1 MKFSEMKY
9 EKPDFEKLAE
19 RAEKIRAEI
28 EGAATFDDADKAF
41 MEYNSY
47 SKHIATLY
55 SLAYIRHTIDTN
67 DKFYDEQQ
75 EFWDSSLPQLQAYD
89 NKIGKSLL
97 DSKFRPQLEEKYGK
111 IYFLNTEI
119 ERKGFAPEIIPDLQE
134 ENKLTTEYGKL
145 IASAQIDFDGG
156 KKTISEMSLYKQS
169 SDDKI
174 RNAAW
179 EAEGRFYRDH
189 SAELDEIYDKLIK
202 VRTAQA
208 KKLGYENYI
217 PLGYAKMIRNCYD
230 MNDVDK
236 FRKAVVKYVVPVADR
251 LYREQAERTGLPYP
265 MTFSDAALKFRSGNP
280 MPCVDSDGILA
291 HGRKFYH
298 ELSPETAEFIDVM
311 FDNELLDVL
320 SKKGKAGGGYCDSI
334 ADYSVPFIFANFNGT
349 SDDVEVMTH
358 EAGHAF
364 AFYMARNVVP
374 YSCSSPTYEA
384 CECHSMSME
393 FFAWKWADGFFGKE
407 TEKFKYSHLFDAIK
421 FIPYGTMVDHFQHL
435 MYEKPELTPAQ
446 RHEEWK
452 KLTAVYMPW
461 MKLDGSVFYGEG
473 MGWQRQM
480 HIYERPFYYIDYC
493 LAQTISLE
501 FWALSQQ
508 DYKSAWDKYMKF
520 VKQAG
525 TKTFTEII
533 DIAGLDTPFGEKALE
548 AVAKTAAD
556 WLDRADISMFK

>member
-189 SAELDEIYDKLIK
+189 SAELDEIYDKLVK

-291 HGRKFYH
+291 HGKKFYH

-393 FFAWKWADGFFGKE
+393 FFAWKWAEGFFGKE

-461 MKLDGSVFYGEG
+461 MKIDGSVFYGEG

>member
-28 EGAATFDDADKAF
+28 ENAATFDDADRAF
-41 MEYNSY
+41 MEYDSY

-75 EFWDSSLPQLQAYD
+75 EFWDSHLPQLQAYD
-89 NKIGKSLL
+89 NKIGKALL

-169 SDDKI
+169 NDDKI

-179 EAEGRFYRDH
+179 EAEGNFYRDH
-189 SAELDEIYDKLIK
+189 SAELDEIYDKLVK

-236 FRKAVVKYVVPVADR
+236 FRKAVIKYVVPVADR

-291 HGRKFYH
+291 HGKKFYH

-334 ADYSVPFIFANFNGT
+334 ADYNVPFIFANFNGT

-393 FFAWKWADGFFGKE
+393 FFAWKWAEGFFGKE
-407 TEKFKYSHLFDAIK
+407 TEKFRYSHLFDAIK

-508 DYKSAWDKYMKF
+508 DYKSAWEKYMKF

-548 AVAKTAAD
+548 TVAKTAAD
-556 WLDRADISMFK
+556 WLDKADISMFK

>member
-67 DKFYDEQQ
+67 NKFYDEQQ

-189 SAELDEIYDKLIK
+189 SAELDEIYDKLVK

-291 HGRKFYH
+291 QGRKFYH

-393 FFAWKWADGFFGKE
+393 FFAWKWAEGFFGKE

>member
-19 RAEKIRAEI
+19 QAEQIRKNI
-28 EGAATFDDADKAF
+28 ENASSFEEADKAF
-41 MEYNSY
+41 TDYDNFTR
-47 SKHIATLY
+47 KVATLF
-55 SLAYIRHTIDTN
+55 SLSYIRHTIDTN
-67 DKFYDEQQ
+67 DEFYNEQQ
-75 EFWDSSLPQLQAYD
+75 EFWDEHAPQLQAFD
-89 NKIGKSLL
+89 NVIGKALL
-97 DSKFRPQLEEKYGK
+97 ESKFRPQLEEKYGR

-119 ERKGFAPEIIPDLQE
+119 ERKGFAPEIIPELQE
-134 ENKLTTEYGKL
+134 ENKVTTEYGKL

-169 SDDKI
+169 NDDKI

-179 EAEGRFYRDH
+179 EAEGKFYRDH
-189 SAELDEIYDKLIK
+189 SAELDELYDKLVKI
-202 VRTAQA
+202 RTAQA

-217 PLGYAKMIRNCYD
+217 PLGYAKMLRNCYD

-236 FRKAVVKYVVPVADR
+236 FRKAVIKYVVPVADR

-265 MTFSDAALKFRSGNP
+265 MTFADAALKFRSGNP

-291 HGRKFYH
+291 HGKKFYH

-334 ADYSVPFIFANFNGT
+334 ADYKVPFIFANFNGT

-374 YSCSSPTYEA
+374 FTCSSPTYET

-393 FFAWKWADGFFGKE
+393 FFAWKWAEGFFGKE
-407 TEKFKYSHLFDAIK
+407 TEKFRYSHLFDAIK
-421 FIPYGTMVDHFQHL
+421 FIPYGTMVDHFQHI
-435 MYEKPELTPAQ
+435 MYEKPNLTPAQ

-508 DYKSAWDKYMKF
+508 DYDGAWKKYMKF
-520 VKQAG
+520 VEQAG

-533 DIAGLDTPFGEKALE
+533 DLAGLDTPFGDKALE
-548 AVAKTAAD
+548 TVARTAAE
-556 WLDRADISMFK
+556 WLDKADISNFK

>member
-189 SAELDEIYDKLIK
+189 SAELDEIYDKLVK

-265 MTFSDAALKFRSGNP
+265 MSFSDAALKFRSGNP

-291 HGRKFYH
+291 HGRKSYH

-393 FFAWKWADGFFGKE
+393 FFAWKWAEGFFGKE

>member
-28 EGAATFDDADKAF
+28 DGAATFDDADKAF

-189 SAELDEIYDKLIK
+189 SAELDEIYDKLVK

-291 HGRKFYH
+291 HGKKFYH

-393 FFAWKWADGFFGKE
+393 FFAWKWAEGFFGKE

>member
-189 SAELDEIYDKLIK
+189 SAELDEIYDKLVK

-393 FFAWKWADGFFGKE
+393 FFAWKWAEGFFGKE

>member
-189 SAELDEIYDKLIK
+189 SAELDEIYDKLVK

-291 HGRKFYH
+291 HGKKFYH

-393 FFAWKWADGFFGKE
+393 FFAWKWAEGFFGKE

>member
-28 EGAATFDDADKAF
+28 ENAATFDDADKAF
-41 MEYNSY
+41 MEYDSY

-75 EFWDSSLPQLQAYD
+75 EFWDSHLPQLQAYD
-89 NKIGKSLL
+89 NKIGKALL

-169 SDDKI
+169 NDDKI

-179 EAEGRFYRDH
+179 EAEGKFYRDH
-189 SAELDEIYDKLIK
+189 SAELDEIYDKLVK

-236 FRKAVVKYVVPVADR
+236 FRKAVIKYVVPVADR

-291 HGRKFYH
+291 HGKKFYH

-334 ADYSVPFIFANFNGT
+334 ADYNVPFIFANFNGT

-393 FFAWKWADGFFGKE
+393 FFAWKWAEGFFGKE
-407 TEKFKYSHLFDAIK
+407 TEKFRYSHLFDAIK

-435 MYEKPELTPAQ
+435 MYEKPELTPVQ

-508 DYKSAWDKYMKF
+508 DYKSAWEKYMKF

-548 AVAKTAAD
+548 TVAKTAAD
-556 WLDRADISMFK
+556 WLDKADISMFK

>member
-189 SAELDEIYDKLIK
+189 SAELDEIYDKLVK

-265 MTFSDAALKFRSGNP
+265 MSFSDAALKFRSGNP

-393 FFAWKWADGFFGKE
+393 FFAWKWAEGFFGKE

>member
-119 ERKGFAPEIIPDLQE
+119 ERKGFAPEVIPDLQE

-189 SAELDEIYDKLIK
+189 SAELDEIYDKLVK

-393 FFAWKWADGFFGKE
+393 FFAWKWAEGFFGKE

>member
-67 DKFYDEQQ
+67 NKFYDEQQ

-189 SAELDEIYDKLIK
+189 SAELDEIYDKLVK

-393 FFAWKWADGFFGKE
+393 FFAWKWAEGFFGKE

>member
-9 EKPDFEKLAE
+9 ENPDFEKLAE

-189 SAELDEIYDKLIK
+189 SAELDEIYDKLVK

-393 FFAWKWADGFFGKE
+393 FFAWRWAEGFFGKE

>member
-28 EGAATFDDADKAF
+28 EDAATFDDADKAF

-189 SAELDEIYDKLIK
+189 SAELDEIYDKLVK

-393 FFAWKWADGFFGKE
+393 FFAWKWAEGFFGKE

>member
-189 SAELDEIYDKLIK
+189 SEELDEIYDKLVK

-393 FFAWKWADGFFGKE
+393 FFAWKWAEGFFGKE

>member
-189 SAELDEIYDKLIK
+189 SAELDEIYDKLVK

-291 HGRKFYH
+291 HGRKFYR
-298 ELSPETAEFIDVM
+298 ELSPETSEFIDVM

-393 FFAWKWADGFFGKE
+393 FFAWKWAEGFFGKE

>member
-1 MKFSEMKY
+1 MKFPEMKY

-189 SAELDEIYDKLIK
+189 SAELDEIYDKLVK

-334 ADYSVPFIFANFNGT
+334 ADYNVPFIFANFNGT

-393 FFAWKWADGFFGKE
+393 FFAWKWAEGFFGKE

>member
-169 SDDKI
+169 GDDKI

-189 SAELDEIYDKLIK
+189 SAELDEIYDKLVK

-393 FFAWKWADGFFGKE
+393 FFAWKWAEGFFGKE

>member
-28 EGAATFDDADKAF
+28 ENAATFDEADKAF
-41 MEYNSY
+41 MEYDSY

-75 EFWDSSLPQLQAYD
+75 EFWDSHLPQLQAYD
-89 NKIGKSLL
+89 NKIGKALL

-169 SDDKI
+169 NDDKI

-179 EAEGRFYRDH
+179 EAEGNFYRDH
-189 SAELDEIYDKLIK
+189 SAELDEIYDKLVK

-236 FRKAVVKYVVPVADR
+236 FRKAVIKYVVPVADR

-291 HGRKFYH
+291 HGKKFYH

-334 ADYSVPFIFANFNGT
+334 ADYNVPFIFANFNGT

-393 FFAWKWADGFFGKE
+393 FFAWKWAEGFFGKE
-407 TEKFKYSHLFDAIK
+407 TEKFRYSHLFDAIK
-421 FIPYGTMVDHFQHL
+421 FIPYGTMVDHSS
-435 MYEKPELTPAQ
+435 T
-446 RHEEWK
+446 
-452 KLTAVYMPW
+452 
-461 MKLDGSVFYGEG
+461 
-473 MGWQRQM
+473 
-480 HIYERPFYYIDYC
+480 
-493 LAQTISLE
+493 
-501 FWALSQQ
+501 
-508 DYKSAWDKYMKF
+508 
-520 VKQAG
+520 
-525 TKTFTEII
+525 
-533 DIAGLDTPFGEKALE
+533 
-548 AVAKTAAD
+548 
-556 WLDRADISMFK
+556 

>member
-28 EGAATFDDADKAF
+28 DGAATFDDADKAF

-189 SAELDEIYDKLIK
+189 SAELDEIYDKLVK

-393 FFAWKWADGFFGKE
+393 FFAWKWAEGFFGKE

-556 WLDRADISMFK
+556 WLDRADISMLK

>member
-189 SAELDEIYDKLIK
+189 SAELDEIYDKLVK

-291 HGRKFYH
+291 HGRRFYH

-393 FFAWKWADGFFGKE
+393 FFAWKWAEGFFGKE

>member
-97 DSKFRPQLEEKYGK
+97 DSKFRTQLEEKYGK

-189 SAELDEIYDKLIK
+189 SAELDEIYDKLVK

-217 PLGYAKMIRNCYD
+217 PLGYAKMIRNSYD

-236 FRKAVVKYVVPVADR
+236 IRKAVVKYVVHDADR
-251 LYREQAERTGLPYP
+251 L
-265 MTFSDAALKFRSGNP
+265 
-280 MPCVDSDGILA
+280 
-291 HGRKFYH
+291 
-298 ELSPETAEFIDVM
+298 
-311 FDNELLDVL
+311 
-320 SKKGKAGGGYCDSI
+320 
-334 ADYSVPFIFANFNGT
+334 
-349 SDDVEVMTH
+349 
-358 EAGHAF
+358 
-364 AFYMARNVVP
+364 
-374 YSCSSPTYEA
+374 
-384 CECHSMSME
+384 
-393 FFAWKWADGFFGKE
+393 
-407 TEKFKYSHLFDAIK
+407 
-421 FIPYGTMVDHFQHL
+421 
-435 MYEKPELTPAQ
+435 
-446 RHEEWK
+446 
-452 KLTAVYMPW
+452 
-461 MKLDGSVFYGEG
+461 
-473 MGWQRQM
+473 
-480 HIYERPFYYIDYC
+480 
-493 LAQTISLE
+493 
-501 FWALSQQ
+501 
-508 DYKSAWDKYMKF
+508 
-520 VKQAG
+520 
-525 TKTFTEII
+525 
-533 DIAGLDTPFGEKALE
+533 
-548 AVAKTAAD
+548 
-556 WLDRADISMFK
+556 

>member
-189 SAELDEIYDKLIK
+189 SAELDEIYDKLVK

-291 HGRKFYH
+291 HGRRFYH

-393 FFAWKWADGFFGKE
+393 FFAWKWAEGFFGKE

-480 HIYERPFYYIDYC
+480 HIYESPFYYIDYC

>member
-55 SLAYIRHTIDTN
+55 SLAFIRHTIDTN

-189 SAELDEIYDKLIK
+189 SAELDEIYDKLVK

-393 FFAWKWADGFFGKE
+393 FFAWKWAEGFFGKE

>member
-19 RAEKIRAEI
+19 QAEQIRKNI
-28 EGAATFDDADKAF
+28 ENASSFEEADKAF
-41 MEYNSY
+41 IDYDNFTR
-47 SKHIATLY
+47 KVATLF
-55 SLAYIRHTIDTN
+55 SLSYIRHTIDTN
-67 DKFYDEQQ
+67 DEFYNEQQ
-75 EFWDSSLPQLQAYD
+75 EFWDEHAPQLQAFD
-89 NKIGKSLL
+89 NVIGKSLL
-97 DSKFRPQLEEKYGK
+97 ESKFRPQLEDKYGR

-119 ERKGFAPEIIPDLQE
+119 ERKGFAPEIIPELQE
-134 ENKLTTEYGKL
+134 ENKVTTEYGKL

-169 SDDKI
+169 NDDKI

-179 EAEGRFYRDH
+179 EAEGKFYRDH
-189 SAELDEIYDKLIK
+189 SAELDELYDKLVKI
-202 VRTAQA
+202 RTAQA

-217 PLGYAKMIRNCYD
+217 PLGYAKMLRNCYD

-236 FRKAVVKYVVPVADR
+236 FRKAVIKYVVPVADR

-265 MTFSDAALKFRSGNP
+265 MTFADAALKFRSGNP

-291 HGRKFYH
+291 HGKKFYH

-311 FDNELLDVL
+311 FDNQLLDVL

-334 ADYSVPFIFANFNGT
+334 ADYKVPFIFANFNGT

-364 AFYMARNVVP
+364 AFYMAKDVVP
-374 YSCSSPTYEA
+374 YTCSSPTYET

-393 FFAWKWADGFFGKE
+393 FFAWKWAEGFFGKE
-407 TEKFKYSHLFDAIK
+407 TEKFRYSHLFDAIK
-421 FIPYGTMVDHFQHL
+421 FIPYGTMVDHFQHI
-435 MYEKPELTPAQ
+435 MYEKPDLTPAQ

-508 DYKSAWDKYMKF
+508 DYDGAWKKYMKF
-520 VKQAG
+520 VEQAG

-533 DIAGLDTPFGEKALE
+533 DLAGLDTPFGDKALE
-548 AVAKTAAD
+548 TVAKIAAE
-556 WLDRADISMFK
+556 WLDKADISMFK

>member
-189 SAELDEIYDKLIK
+189 SAELDEIYDKLVK

-251 LYREQAERTGLPYP
+251 LYREQVERTGLPYP

>member
-28 EGAATFDDADKAF
+28 ESAATFDDADKAF

-189 SAELDEIYDKLIK
+189 SEELDEIYDKLVK

-217 PLGYAKMIRNCYD
+217 PLGYAKMMRNCYD

-393 FFAWKWADGFFGKE
+393 FFAWKWAEGFFGKE

>member
-28 EGAATFDDADKAF
+28 ENAATFDDADKAF
-41 MEYNSY
+41 MEYDSY

-75 EFWDSSLPQLQAYD
+75 EFWDSHLPQLQAYD
-89 NKIGKSLL
+89 NKIGKALL

-169 SDDKI
+169 NDDKI

-179 EAEGRFYRDH
+179 EAEGKFYRDH
-189 SAELDEIYDKLIK
+189 SAELDEIYDKLVK

-236 FRKAVVKYVVPVADR
+236 FRKAVIKYVVPVADR

-291 HGRKFYH
+291 HGKKFYH

-334 ADYSVPFIFANFNGT
+334 ADYNVPFIFANFNGT

-393 FFAWKWADGFFGKE
+393 FFAWKWAEGFFGKE
-407 TEKFKYSHLFDAIK
+407 TEKFRYSHLFDAIK

-508 DYKSAWDKYMKF
+508 DYKSAWEKYMKF

-548 AVAKTAAD
+548 TVAKTAAD
-556 WLDRADISMFK
+556 WLDKADISIFK